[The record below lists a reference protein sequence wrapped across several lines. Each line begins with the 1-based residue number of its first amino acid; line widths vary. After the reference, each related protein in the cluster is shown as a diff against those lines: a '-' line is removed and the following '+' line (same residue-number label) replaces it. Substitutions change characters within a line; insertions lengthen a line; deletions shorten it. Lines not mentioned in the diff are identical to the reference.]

1 MRNTSQ
7 DLAKWVAGWK
17 SAETDLLEFSR
28 KELRA
33 TDTHR
38 SMLALADAFEAAL
51 PFRGSSLTTGLV
63 EQQRYF
69 KLMKLK

>member
-1 MRNTSQ
+1 M
-7 DLAKWVAGWK
+7 WVAGWK
-17 SAETDLLEFSR
+17 QAEIDLLEFNR

-38 SMLALADAFEAAL
+38 SMLALTDAFDAAM
-51 PFRGSSLTTGLV
+51 PFRRPSPTTGLV

-69 KLMKLK
+69 KLIKSK